1 MRHQVLSSLAL
12 TLVQNAP
19 ENATA
24 KHSPGSRACSMEQ
37 VTKVIDDAKH
47 GFSAWKKMADE
58 ANVAK
63 CAGHVRLPWAIA
75 GGP

>member
-1 MRHQVLSSLAL
+1 
-12 TLVQNAP
+12 
-19 ENATA
+19 
-24 KHSPGSRACSMEQ
+24 MEQ